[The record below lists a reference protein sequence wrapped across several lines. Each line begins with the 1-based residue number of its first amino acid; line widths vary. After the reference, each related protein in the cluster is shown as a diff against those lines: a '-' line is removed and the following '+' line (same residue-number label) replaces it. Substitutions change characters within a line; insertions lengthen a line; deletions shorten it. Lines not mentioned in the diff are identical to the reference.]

1 MVEIENWCAIQK
13 LRSRIVQ
20 VVYIPFN
27 FPNSRKVFIAFY
39 TMKASKS
46 QLASIAT
53 SFSASG
59 SVIVPQEEKKERTE
73 G

>member
-1 MVEIENWCAIQK
+1 MVEIENWCAILVPELYK
-13 LRSRIVQ
+13 SYISR
-20 VVYIPFN
+20 N
-27 FPNSRKVFIAFY
+27 LPNSRKVFIAFY
-39 TMKASKS
+39 TMKASES
-46 QLASIAT
+46 QLASIVT